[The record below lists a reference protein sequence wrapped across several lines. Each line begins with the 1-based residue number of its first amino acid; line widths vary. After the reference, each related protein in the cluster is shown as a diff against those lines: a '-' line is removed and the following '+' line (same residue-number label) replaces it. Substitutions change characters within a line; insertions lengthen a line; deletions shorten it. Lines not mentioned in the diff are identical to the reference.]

1 MDGTLQYQISL
12 ENAQAIAA
20 LERFN
25 QSADK
30 MAAKIDGIRTSSGGA
45 QGATASLFDRIAN
58 AGSNIANTVAGVKA
72 LGEAIKWLKGA
83 ETAAAAGAQVA
94 SAANATLATTSRL
107 AGTGATAGAVGLGLF
122 GGAAAGATVA
132 VGAFIAS
139 LAVILPVIAA
149 VSLAFAGLQ
158 AIGKGLGLANEA
170 EKTAIAFETL
180 TGSAEQA
187 QAVIGMLSQMA
198 IDTPFNEAEIQG
210 GARALLAARVPASQ
224 LKTEL
229 SAIGNIASATNGDVG
244 RLATVYAQVAGK
256 GKLYAEELQQ
266 FVEQGAGELR
276 QAVASTLGVTTG
288 QLMEMMQAG
297 EVGFSTLQQAI
308 QDLAGETVKWG
319 GAMEAQSKTNLGL
332 LSSLGDNVG
341 KILRLLATPIS
352 DGPLK
357 AFLAKAVEL
366 SSKVSAVLSEGMR
379 TGQMG
384 EVLKQSLI
392 LGAKMGIN
400 ALINL
405 IASIPS
411 RVMGHLQMLAD
422 LVRAALSG
430 SVGAF
435 AELRK
440 QLGSFDLSKMQF
452 DTSEQTEF
460 FKKLADGAKTAGA
473 ALEQGSQTWAEDLD
487 STGKTGDA
495 AKAGKDRA
503 KAEGDAYKQHLD
515 QMMKD
520 SALRDALAGE
530 DAANKNKAADNLFGN
545 KAYQVKKAPATGG
558 GGYRDNSMVS
568 AAQTA
573 GDASR
578 KIQGYSRE
586 KQGGAEAARA
596 RAGQRVTDARN
607 RVEATKGA
615 RQESLGEA
623 SKRLSDTFAE
633 KFGSNAG
640 SPVIPN
646 IKPDAATKA
655 AQNALTPAKNPANDT
670 AAKDKGNSEVVTKL
684 EAVVAELQRIRTE

>member
-12 ENAQAIAA
+12 ENAQAIQA
-20 LERFN
+20 LERFS

-30 MAAKIDGIRTSSGGA
+30 MAAKIDGIRTTAGGA
-45 QGATASLFDRIAN
+45 SGPTSSLFDKIAS
-58 AGSNIANTVAGVKA
+58 AGSNIANTVAGVEA
-72 LGEAIKWLKGA
+72 LGKAIKWLKGA
-83 ETAAAAGAQVA
+83 EVAAAASAQVA
-94 SAANATLATTSRL
+94 STANAALAATSRT
-107 AGTGATAGAVGLGLF
+107 AAAGATAGAVGLGLF

-132 VGAFIAS
+132 VGAFMAS

-149 VSLAFAGLQ
+149 ISLAFSGLQ
-158 AIGKGLGLANEA
+158 ALSKGIGLANEA
-170 EKTAIAFETL
+170 EKTAIAFKTL
-180 TGSAEQA
+180 TGNAEQA

-229 SAIGNIASATNGDVG
+229 RAIGNIASATNGDVG

-276 QAVASTLGVTTG
+276 QAVASTLGVTTA

-308 QDLAGETVKWG
+308 QDLAGETGKWG
-319 GAMEAQSKTNLGL
+319 GAMADQSQTNLGL
-332 LSSLGDNVG
+332 LSSLGDNVA

-357 AFLAKAVEL
+357 AFLAEAVSL

-392 LGAKMGIN
+392 LGAKLGVN
-400 ALINL
+400 ELISL
-405 IASIPS
+405 VASIPG
-411 RVMGHLQMLAD
+411 RIMGYLENLAG
-422 LVRAALSG
+422 LVKAALSG

-435 AELRK
+435 AELKK
-440 QLGSFDLSKMQF
+440 QLGSFDLSTMQF

-460 FKKLADGAKTAGA
+460 FKKLVDGAKTAGA
-473 ALEQGSQTWAEDLD
+473 ALEEGSKTWAEDLD

-495 AKAGKDRA
+495 AKAGKAQADAEA
-503 KAEGDAYKQHLD
+503 KAYKAHLD
-515 QMMKD
+515 QVMKD
-520 SALRDALAGE
+520 SSLRDDLAKE
-530 DAANKNKAADNLFGN
+530 KSDAGQKAADNLFGN
-545 KAYQVKKAPATGG
+545 KAYQVKKPAAAPRAG
-558 GGYRDNSMVS
+558 GGYRDNSIMA
-568 AAQTA
+568 AAQVA
-573 GDASR
+573 GEADA

-586 KQGGAEAARA
+586 KQGGADAARA
-596 RAGQRVTDARN
+596 RAAAGMNAARG
-607 RVEATKGA
+607 RVEADTARGFGTLYNPRPTAPGA
-615 RQESLGEA
+615 A
-623 SKRLSDTFAE
+623 V
-633 KFGSNAG
+633 NA
-640 SPVIPN
+640 
-646 IKPDAATKA
+646 T
-655 AQNALTPAKNPANDT
+655 LTPGGPGQ
-670 AAKDKGNSEVVTKL
+670 AAAGRSGGADSGNAQLVGKL
-684 EAVVAELQRIRTE
+684 DAMIAELQRIRTE